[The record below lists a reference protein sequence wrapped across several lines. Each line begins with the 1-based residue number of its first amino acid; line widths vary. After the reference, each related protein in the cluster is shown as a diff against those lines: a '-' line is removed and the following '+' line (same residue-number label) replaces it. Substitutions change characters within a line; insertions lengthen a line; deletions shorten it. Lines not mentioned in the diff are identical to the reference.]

1 MRVLIKG
8 AGDLASGIA
17 CRLHAAEFSMM
28 MTEIAQPTTIRKTV
42 AFSQAVYDKTTCVE
56 GVEGVLVDSIEEMEA
71 ALQQRKIPVR
81 IDPQLADKEIYHA
94 DVLVD
99 AVLAKHNTGT
109 TIQDAA
115 LVIGVGP
122 GFTAGVDCHA
132 VIESKRGHFLG
143 RVITEGTAIPNT
155 GVPGNIE
162 GYSIQRLVRASAE
175 GIFHPA
181 AQIGDFVKAGQ
192 TVAYCDQTPVYAQ
205 MDGMVRGMLQEGLPV
220 YPNMKCGD
228 IDPRCDRKL
237 IDIVS
242 DKARAIGGGVLEVIV
257 AKMMAQ

>member
-17 CRLHAAEFSMM
+17 CRLHAAGFSVM

-143 RVITEGTAIPNT
+143 RVITEGTSKAIRSSVWCAPL
-155 GVPGNIE
+155 
-162 GYSIQRLVRASAE
+162 RRASSIRWHRSVTLSKQVRRWLTAIRRQSMRRWTAWFAE
-175 GIFHPA
+175 CFRRDCRYIP
-181 AQIGDFVKAGQ
+181 
-192 TVAYCDQTPVYAQ
+192 T
-205 MDGMVRGMLQEGLPV
+205 
-220 YPNMKCGD
+220 
-228 IDPRCDRKL
+228 
-237 IDIVS
+237 
-242 DKARAIGGGVLEVIV
+242 
-257 AKMMAQ
+257 

>member
-17 CRLHAAEFSMM
+17 CRLHAAGFSVM

-143 RVITEGTAIPNT
+143 RVITEGTSKAIRSSVWCAPL
-155 GVPGNIE
+155 
-162 GYSIQRLVRASAE
+162 QRASSIRRHRSATLSKQVRRWLTA
-175 GIFHPA
+175 IRRQSMRRWTAWFA
-181 AQIGDFVKAGQ
+181 ACFRRDCRYIP
-192 TVAYCDQTPVYAQ
+192 T
-205 MDGMVRGMLQEGLPV
+205 
-220 YPNMKCGD
+220 
-228 IDPRCDRKL
+228 
-237 IDIVS
+237 
-242 DKARAIGGGVLEVIV
+242 
-257 AKMMAQ
+257 